1 MVREIKYRAY
11 IKAGQF
17 KGQILQVERIDW
29 DFDTGQRIDVLHL
42 IPPEGSDSDHLEIR
56 IHGVELLQFTG
67 LKDVDGTEIY
77 EGDLMKHKKDL
88 YLVEWRY
95 GIASFCF
102 TLLREDIKCYPNF
115 NKGTVKSI
123 EIVGNKFE
131 NPELLK

>member
-1 MVREIKYRAY
+1 MREIKFRAWL
-11 IKAGQF
+11 KKEKKMGF
-17 KGQILQVERIDW
+17 VSKLTFSKEKGLYHATID
-29 DFDTGQRIDVLHL
+29 DD
-42 IPPEGSDSDHLEIR
+42 EGNCIFYGFIEE
-56 IHGVELLQFTG
+56 VELLQFTG